1 MCIAILSR
9 AILIGYYPGGVHAD
23 EAFSGYEAWSML
35 NFGYDSWGYHNP
47 VYLTVWGGGMSVLES
62 LLMIPFV
69 AIGGLNT
76 WMVRM
81 PNMIMGILS
90 VYVFYKLLVKVST
103 KNIAYMGAFLLA
115 ISPWHIMTSR
125 YGMDANLSPALILL
139 GVYFTVLGIEKEKY
153 LILAAV
159 FWGLSLYAY
168 VVNWIF
174 VPIMLAGIVV
184 YCMCMKRI
192 RLSHYT
198 VVSVIVLFLEALP
211 LLLFVAVN
219 FDLLPEIRTSFIS
232 IPKMAGFRSDEL
244 VLSGMVGKIIKFVR
258 ILVMQNDYCIW
269 NSIKWF
275 GVYYL
280 YSTPFIIIG
289 LCVAVKHV
297 FMSIRSRRFDY
308 GVLLLWW
315 LVCGI
320 FTGLIQEA
328 GINRI
333 NCLYLALFMLLA
345 VGVVKCVEVFG
356 EYSKYFSNVVIFM
369 YIASFAIFIGYYF
382 TAYQSDISQRQ
393 LAGAN
398 DALAYALQICSDY
411 GDGNIYVTG
420 SLRHSQVLFYT
431 KYPTDQYISEVKWEN
446 YPAKQLI
453 AECFGP
459 FRWGDDIVGDNVH
472 IITTQEIEDYTEDY
486 SITIFGTCAVAV
498 PIN

>member
-1 MCIAILSR
+1 MIVAVASR
-9 AILIGYYPGGVHAD
+9 FILIGLYPGGIHAD

-69 AIGGLNT
+69 AMGGLNT

-81 PNMIMGILS
+81 PNMIMGILT
-90 VYVFYKLLVKVST
+90 VYVFYKLLLKVST

-115 ISPWHIMTSR
+115 IGPWHIMTSR
-125 YGMDANLSPALILL
+125 YGMDANLSPAIILL

-153 LILAAV
+153 MILAAI

-174 VPIMLAGIVV
+174 VPIMLVGIVI
-184 YCMCMKRI
+184 YCVWTKRI
-192 RLSHYT
+192 RFSCYT

-244 VLSGMVGKIIKFVR
+244 ALSGMFGKIIKFVR
-258 ILVMQNDYCIW
+258 ILVTQNDYCIW

-289 LCVAVKHV
+289 LFVVVKRV
-297 FMSIRSRRFDY
+297 ILNLKNRKFEY

-315 LVCGI
+315 LICGC
-320 FTGLIQEA
+320 FMGLIQEA

-333 NCLYLALFMLLA
+333 NCLYLALFILLS
-345 VGVVKCVEVFG
+345 VGVVKCVEVFRN
-356 EYSKYFSNVVIFM
+356 YSR
-369 YIASFAIFIGYYF
+369 YIRNTIISVYIVSFAIFVGYYF
-382 TAYQSDISQRQ
+382 TAYQPDISQKQ
-393 LAGAN
+393 LAGAG
-398 DALAYALQICSDY
+398 DALEYALQICSDY
-411 GDGNIYVTG
+411 GDGNIYMTG

-431 KYPTDQYISEVKWEN
+431 QYPTDQYISEVKWEN

-453 AECFGP
+453 AKSFGP
-459 FRWGDDIVGDNVH
+459 FRWGDDIEGDNVH
-472 IITTQEIEDYTEDY
+472 IITTLEIEEYEDDY

-498 PIN
+498 PIS